1 MFQQRWFIQLFHY
14 LTNINFINMKRRNF
28 LKKVALGSTAIS
40 MPFIIPSGRLFAAT
54 GSAMADHVVF
64 VAFAGGVRQQESV
77 LQRYLLDSQDYPSEG
92 NIMYNILNGASPTDK
107 IVYGTDG
114 TVSGDTPIPKILNQT
129 LESQGTIFKEMVS
142 SHAGHYGGLNTL
154 LTGNYQYTQGL
165 KSKSY
170 MPTIFEYTR
179 RHLGIP
185 ASKVWYIGNG
195 IGNSIPLLDYSLHPD
210 YGSQY
215 GANFFA
221 PTITF
226 GSDGFKHLRNAKI
239 YHPEEELDPMYK
251 MKYFLDNVWYSQGK
265 KMPNIGNTEEEK
277 YEIKEFFKEMF
288 EKTEQGII
296 AHPPQNGGEL
306 DAIGYACE
314 VMKRFKPKLSV
325 VYLSAVDV
333 CHSNFTSYLQNLHRA
348 DHGVGHLWDFIQN
361 QIPEMSGKTAIILAP
376 EQGRNLEP
384 NNIIDAN
391 GFQAYDHSDENT
403 RRVFGLMA
411 GPGISSNESRGGE
424 MNPVGDLLNITP
436 TIAEILGFKQEVL
449 NTGLVSS
456 NQSLFDLI

>member
-1 MFQQRWFIQLFHY
+1 
-14 LTNINFINMKRRNF
+14 MKRRKF
-28 LKKVALGSTAIS
+28 LKNATLGATAIG
-40 MPFIIPSGRLFAAT
+40 MPFVIPSGRLFAAS
-54 GSAMADHVVF
+54 GAPMAEHVVF

-92 NIMYNILNGASPTDK
+92 NIMYNLLNGDAPNEK

-114 TVSGDTPIPKILNQT
+114 NVAGDTPIPRILSQS
-129 LESQGTIFKEMVS
+129 LESQGTVFKEMVS
-142 SHAGHYGGLNTL
+142 SHAGHYGGLNSL

-165 KSKSY
+165 NSKSQ

-179 RHLGIP
+179 RHLGVP

-195 IGNSIPLLDYSLHPD
+195 IGNSIPLLDYSIHPD

-215 GANFFA
+215 GANFLA
-221 PTITF
+221 PTVTF
-226 GSDGFKHLRNAKI
+226 GSDGFKHLSDAKV

-251 MKYFLDNVWYSQGK
+251 MKYFLDNIWYSQGK
-265 KMPNIGNTEEEK
+265 SMPDIGNTEEEK

-288 EKTEQGII
+288 DKTAQGVI
-296 AHPPQNGGEL
+296 AHPPINGGEL

-314 VMKRFKPKLSV
+314 VMKRFKPKITV
-325 VYLSAVDV
+325 VYLSEVDS
-333 CHSNFTSYLQNLHRA
+333 CHNNFTSYLKSLHRA

-361 QIPEMSGKTAIILAP
+361 QIPEMSGNTAIILAP

-384 NNIIDAN
+384 NPIEDAN
-391 GFQAYDHSDENT
+391 GFKGYDHSDANT
-403 RRVFGLMA
+403 RRVFGMMA
-411 GPGISSNESRGGE
+411 GPGISSNESRGSEGS
-424 MNPVGDLLNITP
+424 PSGDLLNITP
-436 TIAEILGFKQEVL
+436 TIADILGFKQEVI
-449 NTGLVSS
+449 NTGLTAS